1 MSGSIERRMAEAG
14 IVLPEAPSAVGS
26 YVPFVVTG
34 ELVFV
39 SGQLPWI
46 DGRIAHPG
54 RVGVDVGV
62 EDAIAAARLCGLA
75 LIAHVRAACSGDLD
89 RVAQV
94 VRIGGFVASEPG
106 FADQAKV
113 LNGASDL
120 MVQVFAEAGR
130 HARAAVGA
138 ASLPLN
144 ACVEVEGLFRISG

>member
-1 MSGSIERRMAEAG
+1 MNGSIERRMAEAG
-14 IVLPEAPSAVGS
+14 IVLPEAPKAVGS
-26 YVPFVVTG
+26 YVPYVVTG
-34 ELVFV
+34 DLVFI

-54 RVGVDVGV
+54 RVGVEVGI

-75 LIAHVRAACSGDLD
+75 LIAQVRAACSGYLD

-94 VRIGGFVASEPG
+94 VRIGGFVASESG

-144 ACVEVEGLFRISG
+144 ACVEVEGLFRSRV

>member
-14 IVLPEAPSAVGS
+14 IVLPEAPAAVAS
-26 YVPFVVTG
+26 YVPFVVAG

-39 SGQLPWI
+39 SGQLPWAG
-46 DGRIAHPG
+46 GRVANPG
-54 RVGVDVGV
+54 CVGVDVSL

-75 LIAHVRAACSGDLD
+75 LIAQVRDACSGDLD

-94 VRIGGFVASEPG
+94 VRLGGFVACGPG
-106 FADQAKV
+106 FTDQPKV

-120 MVQVFAEAGR
+120 MVQVFADAGR

-138 ASLPLN
+138 SSLPLN